1 MKTFKVY
8 KNGSVAN
15 RTEWMRF
22 LEVHLLGQ
30 GEVLN
35 FKFNW
40 EYAKTTGISDEDL
53 LESMETDLFIE
64 SELDRYSM
72 DWEFIDVTN

>member
-8 KNGSVAN
+8 KNGSLAN

-22 LEVHLLGQ
+22 LEVHLGVQ
-30 GEVLN
+30 EEVLN

-64 SELDRYSM
+64 SELDSYSM